1 LHILFLS
8 HYFPPEVNA
17 PASRTFENCREW
29 VRLGHRV
36 TVVTC
41 APNHPKGRVYAGYRN
56 RLFQRERMEGIEVVR
71 VWTWLAANE
80 GFLLRSLNY
89 VSFMVSALAALP
101 RLAKADVV
109 VTTSP
114 QFFNGL
120 AGYFVRLLRRIPWV
134 FEVRDLWPES
144 LIAVGAARNP
154 MLIRTLEGMERFAYR
169 KADCIVP
176 VTDAFRAH
184 MIERGTS
191 ADKITVIKNG
201 ADLERFKPAQGVDLR
216 SELGLGDKFVAAYF
230 GTHGMAHGLE
240 TLLEAAALLRDNEE
254 IQFLMVGDGAERE
267 SLERQRTERGLDNV
281 LMLPQ
286 QPKERMP
293 ALWQTA
299 DVSLVLLRDTP
310 LFRTVIPSKIF
321 ESLAMEKPVILGVEG
336 ESRQLIESS
345 GGGVAIAP
353 GNAAD
358 LAAQVLQLSRSRERV
373 REMGV
378 RGAAFVREHF
388 DRAKLARRYAQVLEQ
403 AVG

>member
-1 LHILFLS
+1 MHILFLS

-240 TLLEAAALLRDNEE
+240 TLLEAAALLHDNEE

-345 GGGVAIAP
+345 GAGVAITP